1 MYPVGEDSPDE
12 VELDSFE
19 TLLDLRELT
28 VARRDELDTEIKEY
42 DQQLKRALGKNQH
55 GASVKW
61 RVNWTNTTRNTI
73 DGKMLREKYP
83 DIADEVTK
91 TTTSRRFSVARMK
104 ED

>member
-1 MYPVGEDSPDE
+1 M
-12 VELDSFE
+12 
-19 TLLDLRELT
+19 
-28 VARRDELDTEIKEY
+28 
-42 DQQLKRALGKNQH
+42 
-55 GASVKW
+55 KW